1 MPKWI
6 QKEVTMKK
14 LLLTLVIASLLSGSF
29 AANAATEDE
38 QWPIP
43 NESAFGHHS
52 VLIDE
57 GDLNST
63 AFSLLTMYE
72 GNNSYLCKSLEDEKC
87 KKATVGSY
95 RAFLPKC
102 ESPSESDCIES
113 LVAIN
118 QRGASLPGSLA
129 GYTYENKHPTAF
141 VGDGNLAPLKGSDP
155 SIWTISGAP
164 HAFGNEYV
172 LLVSLSNTI
181 DRTRDLSADANFS
194 INLFPV
200 SRLATG
206 FTAPDSN
213 GFANYPRCF
222 QKVDANGNSFVAC
235 GAGAQEFGYYRC
247 AAKMI
252 EAATCLLRRAFPE
265 DMRFKVSVRLKKEP
279 ASMLHGRLQ
288 DPAIEI
294 TKNSA
299 STRISVEAGSVR
311 VPIVYSG
318 GQYNTLSQEVK
329 DYWDKCISSR
339 TCRYSSRQAF
349 GNVPTD
355 PQRRNVQDYAESYGE
370 RVLAIVPI
378 FAKSVN
384 EKAVAAPSTWN
395 IKTLSRPQM
404 QSSANCFK
412 SGTGFIGAVTTNS
425 TTYSEGPPTFIDGTL
440 NYKVASLHLLPNGEV
455 FKGNYNLVLRSDVA
469 RCLYGFNSAPISAT
483 ISVISADG
491 QSQVATTVVNE
502 RKNWLYLSAN
512 GFTFSSPVIKVK
524 LTQDAEAPVAAP
536 SPTPTPTPS
545 ARAQSITC
553 QKGKVKKV
561 VKGAKPVC
569 PRGFK
574 KVS

>member
-1 MPKWI
+1 
-6 QKEVTMKK
+6 MKK
-14 LLLTLVIASLLSGSF
+14 LFLTLVMASLFSSSLS
-29 AANAATEDE
+29 AYAVTEDE

-43 NESAFGHHS
+43 NEFSFGHHS
-52 VLIDE
+52 VLIDD
-57 GDLNST
+57 GDIQTS
-63 AFSLLTMYE
+63 AFSVLTMYQ
-72 GNNSYLCKSLEDEKC
+72 GANSYLCKSLEDEKC
-87 KKATVGSY
+87 KSAQVGNY

-102 ESPSESDCIES
+102 ENATETDCIES
-113 LVAIN
+113 LVAVKKS
-118 QRGASLPGSLA
+118 GVSLPGSLTA
-129 GYTYENKHPTAF
+129 YTYDNKHPTSF
-141 VGDGNLAPLKGSDP
+141 SGDGNLAPLRGSDP
-155 SIWTISGAP
+155 SIWSIPGAP
-164 HAFGNEYV
+164 HAYGNEYV
-172 LLVSLSNTI
+172 LLVSLSNAI
-181 DRTRDLSADANFS
+181 DRSRDLSADAYFS
-194 INLFPV
+194 MNLFPI

-206 FTAPDSN
+206 YTIPDSY

-222 QKVDANGNSFVAC
+222 QKVDGSGNSYVAC
-235 GAGAQEFGYYRC
+235 GGGAQEFSYYRC

-294 TKNSA
+294 TKNA
-299 STRISVEAGSVR
+299 GSTKISVEAGSVR
-311 VPIVYSG
+311 VPILYSG

-329 DYWDKCISSR
+329 DYWDKCLNSR
-339 TCRYSSRQAF
+339 TCEFFSRQAST
-349 GNVPTD
+349 NVITD
-355 PQRRNVQDYAESYGE
+355 PQRRNIQDYAESYGN

-384 EKAVAAPSTWN
+384 DRAVAAPSAWN
-395 IKTLSRPQM
+395 IKTLSRGQM

-412 SGTGFIGAVTTNS
+412 SGTGFVGVVTTNS
-425 TTYSEGPPTFIDGTL
+425 TTYSEGPPTFVDGTL
-440 NYKVASLHLLPNGEV
+440 DYKVSSLHLLPNGDV

-469 RCLYGFNSAPISAT
+469 RCLYGFSNAPISAT

-524 LTQDAEAPVAAP
+524 LTQDGDAPAAIP
-536 SPTPTPTPS
+536 SPTASPTAPKTS
-545 ARAQSITC
+545 AKTQSITC

-561 VKGAKPVC
+561 VKGAKPAC
-569 PRGFK
+569 PKGFK
-574 KVS
+574 KIA